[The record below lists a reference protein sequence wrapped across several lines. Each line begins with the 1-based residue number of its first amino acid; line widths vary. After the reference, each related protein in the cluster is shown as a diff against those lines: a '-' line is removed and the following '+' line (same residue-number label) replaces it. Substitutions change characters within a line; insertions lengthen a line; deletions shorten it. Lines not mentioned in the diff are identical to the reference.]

1 MLDCIIIGTGAS
13 GLEIADG
20 HIVTDRQMEML
31 LHTVLFLILQNKYL
45 FYKVAMRQ
53 LVCYDIEAKNT
64 EI

>member
-1 MLDCIIIGTGAS
+1 MLDCITIGTGAS
-13 GLEIADG
+13 EQQ
-20 HIVTDRQMEML
+20 VREML
-31 LHTVLFLILQNKYL
+31 LHTVLFLILQGKYL